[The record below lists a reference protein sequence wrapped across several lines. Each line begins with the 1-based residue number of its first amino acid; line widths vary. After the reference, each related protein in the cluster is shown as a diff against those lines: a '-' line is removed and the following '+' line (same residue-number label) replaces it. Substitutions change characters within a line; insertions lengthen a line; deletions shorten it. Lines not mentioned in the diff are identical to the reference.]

1 MLRAKHQH
9 SSLRSINQAEIN
21 AGREGGLPSLKI
33 QIGSMLREMNLERGQ
48 ATFCIMAA
56 CVISVMLKAAVLYL
70 ELYL

>member
-1 MLRAKHQH
+1 
-9 SSLRSINQAEIN
+9 
-21 AGREGGLPSLKI
+21 
-33 QIGSMLREMNLERGQ
+33 MNLERGQ